1 MPEPARGDHHPCL
14 PRKCAQKASSGRS
27 RISRP
32 NVILKA
38 SNRLKLCFGLSE
50 WNSIKVRFQQISD
63 PFAGLWGRF
72 WSGVKNMWDINE
84 NIEAWNWAFDQP
96 SLSCWNLFDSVW
108 TTFQWLWA
116 FEQMTARLFV
126 FVCNPSPTTNGRRPG
141 PFPTKTP
148 KMIFRFPDK
157 VIECLTIKSTDTQ
170 SYEIIKS
177 FCSRFP
183 KYFLYRIH
191 IGWLGIK
198 SRNNWRLGFFVPF
211 SIRHYFYS
219 PPSGR
224 NVWGLRGN
232 G

>member
-96 SLSCWNLFDSVW
+96 SLSSRKFLVEIFLIQFGQHFSDSELLSKWQRDYLCLSAIRAPRPMVVDQVLFQQRLQKWFSDS
-108 TTFQWLWA
+108 
-116 FEQMTARLFV
+116 R
-126 FVCNPSPTTNGRRPG
+126 
-141 PFPTKTP
+141 
-148 KMIFRFPDK
+148 
-157 VIECLTIKSTDTQ
+157 IKS
-170 SYEIIKS
+170 
-177 FCSRFP
+177 
-183 KYFLYRIH
+183 L
-191 IGWLGIK
+191 
-198 SRNNWRLGFFVPF
+198 
-211 SIRHYFYS
+211 
-219 PPSGR
+219 
-224 NVWGLRGN
+224 NVWR
-232 G
+232 